1 MISEIKKGIACGS
14 VVVPPS
20 KSFAHRLI
28 ICAALAK
35 GVSIIKG
42 VEPSNDIDATLD
54 CIRALGA
61 DVKFEGKN
69 IRINGL
75 GSKIMTKKRE
85 LPSFCCRES
94 GSTLRFMLPV
104 ALLCG
109 GARIFGTERLIER
122 GVGVYEQIFASQ
134 NVNFTFKKEEIL
146 LNGNIEGG
154 VYKIPGDVSSQF
166 ISGMLFALPL
176 LDKDSVIEVLP
187 PFESRSY
194 VDITVD
200 ILSRFGICIERDGE
214 NIFRIRKNQSY
225 FPAEIE
231 VEGDW
236 SQAAFFYGLNLLG
249 GKVDVLGLNNNS
261 LQGDRVCVEI
271 FERMK
276 HGNVEADLSNCP
288 DLAPIL
294 FAIAALKGGGKFTG
308 TRRLAIKESNRAK
321 VMAQELAKFGADVR
335 VYENFVEIKAKEMHA
350 PQIALNGHNDH
361 RIVMAL
367 SVLATAFGGRIEGAE
382 AINKSY
388 PKFFD
393 DMKRLGLEI
402 NIYDS

>member
-1 MISEIKKGIACGS
+1 MIAEIKKGIASGS
-14 VVVPPS
+14 IVAPPS

-28 ICAALAK
+28 ICAALADGK
-35 GVSIIKG
+35 SVIRD

-61 DVKFEGKN
+61 DVSFEGKN
-69 IRINGL
+69 IHINGL
-75 GSKIMTKKRE
+75 GSKIMTKRRE
-85 LPSFCCRES
+85 LPDISCRES
-94 GSTLRFMLPV
+94 GSTLRFMLPIS
-104 ALLCG
+104 LLCG
-109 GARIFGTERLIER
+109 GARILGTERLIER
-122 GVGVYEQIFASQ
+122 GIGVYEQIFASR
-134 NVNFTFKKEEIL
+134 NVDFTFKKEEIL
-146 LNGNIEGG
+146 LHGNIEGG
-154 VYKIPGDVSSQF
+154 VYKIAGNVSSQF

-200 ILSRFGICIERDGE
+200 ILSRFGICIECDGE

-225 FPAEIE
+225 CPADIA

-261 LQGDRVCVEI
+261 LQGDRVCLEI
-271 FERMK
+271 FEQMK
-276 HGNVEADLSNCP
+276 RGRVDADLSNCP

-294 FAIAALKGGGKFTG
+294 FAIAALKGTGKFTG
-308 TRRLAIKESNRAK
+308 TRRLAIKESNRAE
-321 VMAQELAKFGADVR
+321 VMAQELAKFGADIS
-335 VYENFVEIKAKEMHA
+335 VYENFVEIKAKELHT
-350 PQIALNGHNDH
+350 PQIPLESHNDH
-361 RIVMAL
+361 RIVIAL

-393 DMKRLGLEI
+393 DMKRLGLEM